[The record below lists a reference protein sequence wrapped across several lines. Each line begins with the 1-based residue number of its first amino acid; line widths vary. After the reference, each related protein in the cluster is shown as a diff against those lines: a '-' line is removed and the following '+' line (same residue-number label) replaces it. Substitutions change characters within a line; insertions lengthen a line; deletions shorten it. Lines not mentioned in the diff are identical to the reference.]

1 MSKRGKRPS
10 HQELLE
16 AKLSEITALIKKF
29 SPDARVELAAERYED
44 EDAAVDVY
52 VPQAFQAS
60 AISDLE
66 RALGERCNDILLDTG
81 LFIIG
86 AVRD

>member
-1 MSKRGKRPS
+1 MPKGKSSS
-10 HQELLE
+10 HQALLE
-16 AKLSEITALIKKF
+16 AKLSELTALIKEL
-29 SPDARVELAAERYED
+29 SPDARVEIAAERYED

-60 AISDLE
+60 AISELE

>member
-1 MSKRGKRPS
+1 MPKGKS
-10 HQELLE
+10 SNHQALLE
-16 AKLSEITALIKKF
+16 AKLSELTALIKEL
-29 SPDARVELAAERYED
+29 SPDARVEIAAECYED
-44 EDAAVDVY
+44 EDAGLDVY
-52 VPQAFQAS
+52 VPPDFQAA

-66 RALGERCNDILLDTG
+66 RSLGERCNDILLDTG

>member
-1 MSKRGKRPS
+1 MPKGKNS
-10 HQELLE
+10 NHQALLE
-16 AKLSEITALIKKF
+16 AKLSELTALIKQL
-29 SPDARVELAAERYED
+29 SPDARVEIAAERYED
-44 EDAAVDVY
+44 EDTGLDVY
-52 VPQAFQAS
+52 VPPDFQAA

-66 RALGERCNDILLDTG
+66 RSLGERCNDILLDTG

>member
-1 MSKRGKRPS
+1 MPEGKNVS
-10 HQELLE
+10 HQALLE
-16 AKLSEITALIKKF
+16 AKLSEITALIKDF
-29 SPDARVELAAERYED
+29 SLDARVEIAAERYED

-52 VPQAFQAS
+52 VPEAFQAS

-66 RALGERCNDILLDTG
+66 RVLGERCNDILLDTG

>member
-1 MSKRGKRPS
+1 MSKREKGPS
-10 HQELLE
+10 RQALLE
-16 AKLSEITALIKKF
+16 AKLSELTALIKEL
-29 SPDARVELAAERYED
+29 SPEARVEIAAERYED
-44 EDAAVDVY
+44 EDAAIDVY
-52 VPQAFQAS
+52 VPHDLQAT

-66 RALGERCNDILLDTG
+66 CVLGEHCNDILLDTG

>member
-1 MSKRGKRPS
+1 MPKGKSAS
-10 HQELLE
+10 HQALLE
-16 AKLSEITALIKKF
+16 AKLSELTALIKEF
-29 SPDARVELAAERYED
+29 SPDARVEIVAERHED

-52 VPQAFQAS
+52 VPQAFQAA

>member
-10 HQELLE
+10 HQALLE
-16 AKLSEITALIKKF
+16 AKLSELTALIKEL
-29 SPDARVELAAERYED
+29 SPDARVEIAAERYED
-44 EDAAVDVY
+44 EDAAIDVY
-52 VPQAFQAS
+52 VPEAFQAV

-66 RALGERCNDILLDTG
+66 RALGERCNDILVDTG